1 MNQEPGKLR
10 KNGSTNRANPDPG
23 KQLAAARG
31 SSTLLVTLIL
41 LLLSG
46 ACLALLMAT
55 QTQMLIASGQKLQVR
70 LLAAAEGGLRL
81 AVERGVAGAADPYT
95 RTLGAEAPGAAITV
109 EVTGFVPMAD
119 GPCHLCMANLDG
131 ALGSLGGLRRVSH
144 VVRAAA
150 TSPGRLEGL
159 PGPGRELTAVVDLM
173 PWPVGAGDGW
183 DLGQT
188 AAAVRDLIRD
198 AALSEVGAYD
208 EDAPVTVARIA
219 DPDTGA
225 ARTVAVGGL
234 GRAGRLFYAFELSPN
249 AGPLWR
255 FGDGADEDGNGAA
268 DLGLTLSRPAI
279 LPLRMGDRVRWVA
292 VFGGGFGPE
301 GSGEVGNWL
310 YFVGIDGG
318 QVLYKRRLDAP
329 VTAGP
334 AAVDTVGDGL
344 ADWIYVGTTAGSLYR
359 VDVSSPVEL
368 EGDRVPPRAWR
379 PRRLFET
386 GALPIH
392 HSPAVIPA
400 PALGAHALAL
410 GAGGGADP
418 RSGAEESG
426 AGGFFLFVDGD
437 AGGAGSADEL
447 PRLDP
452 ESPHRGVDRLAPGL
466 APADRGWSL
475 TLADG
480 ERPASAPLSAGG
492 LLTFYTWRP
501 AGPGGGEVR
510 RYALRLGSG
519 DAAGRGARSRLV
531 EQGAAW
537 PSPAFGTPTRIE
549 IDHPGSLAA
558 PLLAADEVA
567 ILEGLREQMP
577 KRCRFDGS
585 RLRLTGPGPGGSPIR
600 LAVLPVCR
608 IDVDRAEGGL

>member
-10 KNGSTNRANPDPG
+10 DSSTNRAKPDPG
-23 KQLAAARG
+23 KQSAAARG

-46 ACLALLMAT
+46 SCLALLMAT
-55 QTQMLIASGQKLQVR
+55 QTQMLIASWQKLQVR
-70 LLAAAEGGLRL
+70 LLAAAEGGLQL
-81 AVERGVAGAADPYT
+81 AVARGVAGANDPTT
-95 RTLGAEAPGAAITV
+95 RTVGTGAAGAVITV
-109 EVTGFVPMAD
+109 EVSGLAPVAD
-119 GPCHLCMANLDG
+119 GSCHLCMANLDG
-131 ALGSLGGLRRVSH
+131 PLSSLGGLRRVSH
-144 VVRAAA
+144 LAAA
-150 TSPGRLEGL
+150 TAVAPGRLRGL

-173 PWPVGAGDGW
+173 PWPAGGSDGW
-183 DLGQT
+183 DLGRT
-188 AAAVRDLIRD
+188 AAAARGLIRD
-198 AALSEVGAYD
+198 AALSEIGGYD
-208 EDAPVTVARIA
+208 EDAPLAVASVV
-219 DPDTGA
+219 DPETGA
-225 ARTVAVGGL
+225 ARTVAIGGL

-268 DLGLTLSRPAI
+268 DLGLTLSRPAV
-279 LPLRMGDRVRWVA
+279 LPLRMGGRVRWVA

-344 ADWIYVGTTAGSLYR
+344 ADRIYVGTTAGSLYR

-368 EGDRVPPRAWR
+368 EGDRVPPRAWS
-379 PRRLFET
+379 PRRLFDA

-392 HSPAVIPA
+392 HPPAVIPV

-418 RSGAEESG
+418 GSGAEESV
-426 AGGFFLFVDGD
+426 AGRFFLFVDGD

-480 ERPASAPLSAGG
+480 ERPASAPFSAGG
-492 LLTFYTWRP
+492 LLAFYTLRP
-501 AGPGGGEVR
+501 AGPGGGEIR
-510 RYALRLGSG
+510 KYALRPGSG

-537 PSPAFGTPTRIE
+537 PSPALGTPTRIE

-558 PLLAADEVA
+558 PLLEADELA

-577 KRCRFDGS
+577 ERCRFDGS